1 MILLHFFSGILSVP
15 LFKSLAFNLIQI
27 LYLVHVNFLA
37 PLHLS
42 RVPI

>member
-1 MILLHFFSGILSVP
+1 MILLLFFFFSPSILSVP

-42 RVPI
+42 